1 MRATPCLLL
10 LCCIAAVAQTESF
23 VKVTEKSL
31 PEITANDNRL
41 PAGRLHNG
49 VLTIGLEVRTGI
61 WYPEE
66 RDGPG
71 LQVQAFA
78 EPGRPAEIPGPMIR
92 VTEGTEILVNIRN
105 AIP

>member
-1 MRATPCLLL
+1 MRATPCLLFL
-10 LCCIAAVAQTESF
+10 SCIAAAAQTES
-23 VKVTEKSL
+23 VVNVTEKSL

-78 EPGRPAEIPGPMIR
+78 EPRQRPEW
-92 VTEGTEILVNIRN
+92 L
-105 AIP
+105 